1 MLFCVAL
8 LWRKQEQEQGPCLN
22 SRAHAAHYRMCT
34 VCPALRTS
42 PACVEKYKSIK
53 KIRFNII
60 IYKILSLNLYLL
72 FFGLLRYFTV
82 LTKLLSNVTHRGT
95 DMLAIN

>member
-1 MLFCVAL
+1 MLPTTGCAPCVL
-8 LWRKQEQEQGPCLN
+8 LCELLL
-22 SRAHAAHYRMCT
+22 HD
-34 VCPALRTS
+34 
-42 PACVEKYKSIK
+42 CVEKYKSIK
-53 KIRFNII
+53 KKRFNII

-95 DMLAIN
+95 HMLTIN